1 MTDKPKTTSRYHQM
15 GVRRVRDD
23 AVGMTI
29 SGTEYVLSLVEA
41 KGLGKELEREAWT
54 ASECNALR
62 GDIMNLRGWLL
73 NMGDAETATADEL
86 RMMATKA
93 LAGVECGR

>member
-1 MTDKPKTTSRYHQM
+1 MSDKSDTTGVYVHL

-23 AVGMTI
+23 ALGLTV
-29 SGTEYVLSLVEA
+29 SGTEYVLGLQEA
-41 KGLGKELEREAWT
+41 KAVAAALQSEAF
-54 ASECNALR
+54 AMSEAMSLR
-62 GDIMNLRGWLL
+62 SAIMNLRGWLL
-73 NMGDAETATADEL
+73 NMGDAETATADEF